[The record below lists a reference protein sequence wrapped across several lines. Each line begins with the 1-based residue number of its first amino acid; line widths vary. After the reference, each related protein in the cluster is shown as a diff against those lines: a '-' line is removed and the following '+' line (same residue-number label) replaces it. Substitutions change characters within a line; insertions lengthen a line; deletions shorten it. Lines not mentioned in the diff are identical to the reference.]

1 MEPCGRPDDTE
12 RSLPTLSSDGTGCG
26 IGALG
31 TILAWVARA
40 LVDVEITVASQLGI
54 GAGSAFLDRTL
65 LRVLREWRVVA
76 DAIRETCYTYTLI
89 CMRRYL

>member
-12 RSLPTLSSDGTGCG
+12 RSLPTLCSDGTGCG

-31 TILAWVARA
+31 AVLARVARA
-40 LVDVEITVASQLGI
+40 LIDVEITVASELGI
-54 GAGSAFLDRTL
+54 GGGSAFLDRTL

-76 DAIRETCYTYTLI
+76 NAIRETCCTYTLI
-89 CMRRYL
+89 CMHRYL